1 MTHGTQ
7 DLNLYTVSVTCG
19 WNVWELVK
27 FNQCWRKKRSCQNYL
42 PTLRR
47 FNLSCLDLARTTYFG
62 NNLCLCRYGVGG
74 GEVGLEDVVCEGGER
89 HLLRCRHSS
98 VWGVNATCKHQYDIA
113 IACCR
118 LSIWLFKLSL
128 SIRLSVFLLVCLS
141 ACLPNCLF
149 ACLPN
154 CLFVC
159 LLICLSHC
167 PSVV

>member
-1 MTHGTQ
+1 M
-7 DLNLYTVSVTCG
+7 L
-19 WNVWELVK
+19 
-27 FNQCWRKKRSCQNYL
+27 KKERPCQNYL

-47 FNLSCLDLARTTYFG
+47 FNLSWLDLAQTTYFG
-62 NNLCLCRYGVGG
+62 NHLCLCRYGVGG

-128 SIRLSVFLLVCLS
+128 SIRLSVFLLVCPSPQLSVCLS
-141 ACLPNCLF
+141 AHLSISLS
-149 ACLPN
+149 
-154 CLFVC
+154 
-159 LLICLSHC
+159 IC
-167 PSVV
+167 V